1 MKLKKGQSVVAG
13 IVIISLIVVII
24 GTIIILAMGFD
35 TVDASHRG
43 IMIEFGKTKGTMEP
57 GIKWTGLFTDTIQY
71 SLRTRKLHVDMLGQ
85 DSAVDKDG
93 QSVYASI
100 DINYR
105 LKYDAVEKVYQ
116 NIGRDNNLEEILNIQ
131 GIIKEGFKTTTSQ
144 YASLE
149 IFQKREEVKQKAI
162 DQIRKNFPSEYFDL
176 ETVIVSNIDYNPAF
190 KAAIEAKKVA
200 EETAKAKE
208 QEVFVN
214 KFEADKAIENA
225 RGIAESAKLAAEAEA
240 YTIKVNAE
248 SKAYSTIEIAKAEA
262 EGLRLKKAELTPL
275 MVQNNYIDML
285 KQTWG
290 GNYPQWITGESAN
303 FIFEVPS
310 FETLSN

>member
-1 MKLKKGQSVVAG
+1 MIGKKGNEFAGLIVIAG
-13 IVIISLIVVII
+13 IILIGIISWVLI
-24 GTIIILAMGFD
+24 AGFD

-57 GIKWTGLFTDTIQY
+57 GIKWTGVFTDTIQY
-71 SLRTRKLHVDMLGQ
+71 NLRTRKLHVAMLEG

-93 QSVYASI
+93 QSVFASI

-105 LKYDAVEKVYQ
+105 LKYDAVENVYQ
-116 NIGRDNNLEEILNIQ
+116 NIGKDNNLEEILNIK
-131 GIIKEGFKTTTSQ
+131 GIIKEGFKTVTSQ
-144 YASLE
+144 YSSIE

-162 DQIRKNFPSEYFDL
+162 LQIRQSFPSDYFDL
-176 ETVIVSNIDYNPAF
+176 ENVIISNIDYNPAF

-225 RGIAESAKLAAEAEA
+225 RGAAESQKLAAEAEA
-240 YTIKVNAE
+240 YKLKVNAE
-248 SKAYSTIEIAKAEA
+248 AESVAILKVAQAEA
-262 EGLRLKKAELTPL
+262 EGLRLKKQELTPL
-275 MVQNNYIDML
+275 MVQNNYVDML
-285 KQTWG
+285 KSKWS

-310 FETLSN
+310 FGGSAE